1 MCNVRA
7 EKKISMAIW
16 VPKKSKILHLFV
28 CVFVCVC
35 VCVCVCVYVTYE
47 KNKIPYFM
55 QKVYIFIFYTE
66 QCCVKYFFFYKKN
79 TEVCGVCGCVSCGCE
94 CGGEY

>member
-1 MCNVRA
+1 MGVCNVRA
-7 EKKISMAIW
+7 EKKISKYDDMGA
-16 VPKKSKILHLFV
+16 KKVKNPPLV
-28 CVFVCVC
+28 CVF

-66 QCCVKYFFFYKKN
+66 QCAVKIFFL
-79 TEVCGVCGCVSCGCE
+79 
-94 CGGEY
+94 